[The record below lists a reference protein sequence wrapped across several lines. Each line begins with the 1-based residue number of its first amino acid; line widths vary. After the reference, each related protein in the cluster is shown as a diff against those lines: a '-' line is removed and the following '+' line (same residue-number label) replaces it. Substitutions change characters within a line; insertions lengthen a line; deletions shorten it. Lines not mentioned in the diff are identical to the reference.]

1 MLFKNM
7 SHLYQHS
14 LLYLFPET
22 KQKALWHQGVIQAPL
37 LFLIQTE
44 NDLAPELLE
53 MLQKIV
59 AALKLSIDQ
68 VECITINK
76 SCIVSQIA
84 QLYQAKSLVCFGFE
98 AQDLFLNMNLQRYH
112 LYEFDAYKLILVNDV
127 IDIYSNQAL
136 KTKLWALLQKI

>member
-1 MLFKNM
+1 M

-14 LLYLFPET
+14 HLYLFPET
-22 KQKALWHQGVIQAPL
+22 KHKALLHKEDIQAQL

-59 AALKLSIDQ
+59 AALKLDIRL
-68 VECITINK
+68 VEFIAINK

-84 QLYQAKSLVCFGFE
+84 QLYQAKSMVCFGLE
-98 AQDLFLNMNLQRYH
+98 AQDLSLNMNLQLYH
-112 LYEFDAYKLILVNDV
+112 LYEFEAFKLLLANDL